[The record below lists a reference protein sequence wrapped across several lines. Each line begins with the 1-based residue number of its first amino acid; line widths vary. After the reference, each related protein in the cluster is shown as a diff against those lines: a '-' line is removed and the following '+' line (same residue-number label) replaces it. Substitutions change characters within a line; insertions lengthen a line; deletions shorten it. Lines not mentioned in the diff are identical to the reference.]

1 MRNLLETP
9 EINRMGYLQ
18 QRKLNRR
25 VHRAERRNRK
35 SWMNPVHIPIKRT
48 VKNYDR
54 SVRSGSSYVIA
65 LTTKA

>member
-18 QRKLNRR
+18 QRKLNGRGR
-25 VHRAERRNRK
+25 RAERRNRK

-48 VKNYDR
+48 VKNYEE
-54 SVRSGSSYVIA
+54 SVKSGSSYVIA
-65 LTTKA
+65 LATKA